1 MPIPI
6 LLLEDGVDE
15 GISGKTS
22 YNLDD
27 RDNLYSLRDAN
38 YAVQNSDLLS
48 ACLRPFGDHQECDM
62 RVSG

>member
-1 MPIPI
+1 
-6 LLLEDGVDE
+6 VDA

-22 YNLDD
+22 CDLDD
-27 RDNLYSLRDAN
+27 RENLYSLRYAN

-48 ACLRPFGDHQECDM
+48 ACLRPFGLHQECDM